1 MTARLRPAIILAL
14 IIQSTSAIMNANLGA
29 QGPEQEGELL
39 MLETPTGKIGGT
51 LLMPK
56 ARGAVPLAVIIP
68 GSGPTDRNGNSP
80 LNPGANNGLKLLAE
94 GLASNGIASLRYDKR
109 GIGAS
114 SAAMVSESNLRFDNG
129 ADDAAAWVERL
140 RKDPRFSAITI
151 VGHSEGSL
159 LGMLAAQRSSTD
171 GYVSI
176 AGAGRPADKILRDQL
191 SKQLP
196 PDLLASANRA
206 LDTLL
211 AGHTVESPPPQL
223 NALFRPSVQ
232 PYLISWLK
240 VDPQAEIAKLTIPV
254 LITQGTLDAQVPESE
269 AKLLAAAQPK
279 AKLLVV
285 DGMNHV
291 MKRSAADQA
300 SQAKSYSDPT
310 IPIPPE
316 LITGISTFIK
326 SVARRK

>member
-1 MTARLRPAIILAL
+1 
-14 IIQSTSAIMNANLGA
+14 
-29 QGPEQEGELL
+29 
-39 MLETPTGKIGGT
+39 
-51 LLMPK
+51 MPK
-56 ARGAVPLAVIIP
+56 VRGVVPLAVIIP

-80 LNPGANNGLKLLAE
+80 LIPGANNSLKLLAE
-94 GLASNGIASLRYDKR
+94 GLAAHGIASLRYDKR

-114 SAAMVSESNLRFDNG
+114 SAAMVSESNLRFDTG
-129 ADDAAAWVERL
+129 ADDAAAWVDRL
-140 RKDPRFSAITI
+140 RQDPRFSTITI

-159 LGMLAAQRSSTD
+159 LGMLAAQRSPTD

-196 PDLLASANRA
+196 PELLAFANRA

-211 AGHTVESPPPQL
+211 AGHTVDSVPPQL
-223 NALFRPSVQ
+223 NAVFRQSVQ

-254 LITQGTLDAQVPESE
+254 LITQGSLDAQVPESE

-291 MKRSAADQA
+291 MKKTAADQA
-300 SQAKSYSDPT
+300 SQAKSYSDPA

-316 LITGISTFIK
+316 LIDAIASFIK
-326 SVARRK
+326 SVPRHK